1 MARIQSAALD
11 LIEAHGFAAVSIEA
25 VAAAAA
31 VGPATIYRN
40 FGSKERLVL
49 WDEYDPRLLEALT
62 SALAEADIVTAVQQ
76 ALGRSLAGLY
86 RDERVRILRRAHLV
100 RRTPAL
106 ALAAVR
112 DQDRLRSAIAG
123 LLRSTGHARDDLAAQ
138 VFAGAVVATIV
149 AGLDRWLDGDGH
161 EPLSRCFRMAFT
173 RLRGLIRG

>member
-11 LIEAHGFAAVSIEA
+11 LIEAHGFEAASIEA
-25 VAAAAA
+25 VAAAAE

-40 FGSKERLVL
+40 FGCKERLVL
-49 WDEYDPRLLEALT
+49 WDEYDPRLLEALEE
-62 SALAEADIVTAVQQ
+62 ALVGADVVTAVQQ
-76 ALGRSLAGLY
+76 ALTRSLAALY
-86 RDERVRILRRAHLV
+86 RDERARILRRAHLV

-106 ALAAVR
+106 ASAAAR
-112 DQDRLRSAIAG
+112 DQEALRGAIAG
-123 LLRSTGHARDDLAAQ
+123 LLRRSGHARDELAAQ

-173 RLRGLIRG
+173 RLRGLVRG